1 MGCANSK
8 DTPSSSRGRG
18 LKSAH
23 QLQPQTAQLS
33 ERQIEELWPQFI
45 KDMDITAD
53 RARDMAAL
61 DTDKKV
67 QALQNWIT
75 SKRPGLSQTNFSVR
89 YYVTHLRSLRHSRG
103 AGASTGTGTLEKSDL
118 LKSLE
123 NSLRTYTVE
132 WLEEFLEEGG
142 LELLIEY
149 LGKTLD
155 DLISAEEQA
164 NGSLS
169 GRRPTA
175 SSNTGTPM
183 AGGGSAK
190 RSAKRQ
196 RQPPSRAGEGDEALL
211 GDLHNGIKCMRVFFN
226 NQRACERTFQDSAAV
241 SIIVQCL
248 LHPRYSTKTFALELL
263 AALCMLDGMHARVL
277 EAFDCL
283 KERIGEA
290 RRWET
295 LIVYFRHHDS
305 LPPEQYSIEFMIS
318 CARFV
323 NVVQNI
329 NNEQLGLRVFLQA
342 EFAQLGLEDF
352 LHSLQ
357 GKYED
362 CRLNSQLEAIAD
374 NTIDIVSLYHD
385 SLAKQAA
392 VSRAVSLE
400 DELYSVQA
408 RLRRLEDE
416 SVARM
421 AELGQRLQ
429 RSEAECS
436 SLRQE
441 KDAALARMRHSLRQ
455 ASQTASDRESE
466 VDRLLDEM
474 SRRLRD
480 SEAELC
486 HHCLSR
492 NQLHPPPQ
500 RRLRPLRRLPAASW
514 GASSPTAASAA
525 TATSVAGRSSW
536 AEPEGRGDSETPP
549 APVQLDGAAP
559 NQCRGTIFMDMQ
571 PDRVRQGL
579 DCDDFEEKFKLAAAA
594 ATSAASTGGDG
605 DSTDD
610 PLARMRKDKPTLL
623 SHDRLR
629 SVAIL
634 RHKLDAL
641 RLSPDRLVA
650 ALDSLDPAAVPT
662 ELAEILLR
670 QGVPTA
676 EELQAYR
683 QYEFVEGRSVSELH
697 ELDQLLIRL
706 CRVEGLER
714 RLQALRY
721 MGQFEEVLHGVESPL
736 RYVITASMN
745 LEKSAKFKRLLELL
759 LTLGNYLNSHKRG
772 VAYGFRLSSLSMLPD
787 TKSGDKKWTLL
798 HYLVDLIDQQF
809 PDVATFESDLRYVEK
824 AAAVNLDNVK
834 ADVVQL
840 LAGMELIRSLSSD
853 LPDNARLREFYEA
866 HKDKAERIKTDLR
879 TAEECFNLAK
889 SRFGEGTQLV
899 TSDAFFGVLHRFQVD
914 VRRARTEN
922 EQRRLIAAQR
932 EGGDERQ
939 QSSKRKQQEEAGRRK
954 ARKHTRT
961 IEDGALDDIMSDFSR
976 GALLIDDGIRRK
988 RRTADAPQGRPSPK
1002 FESVPV

>member
-103 AGASTGTGTLEKSDL
+103 VGASTGTGTLEKSDL

-155 DLISAEEQA
+155 DLIRQ
-164 NGSLS
+164 
-169 GRRPTA
+169 TA
-175 SSNTGTPM
+175 VCRAAVPPPAATPALRM

-385 SLAKQAA
+385 SSSQAGRG
-392 VSRAVSLE
+392 VPG
-400 DELYSVQA
+400 DF
-408 RLRRLEDE
+408 RRLEDE

-492 NQLHPPPQ
+492 NQLHPPSQ
-500 RRLRPLRRLPAASW
+500 RRSAPSAASPAASW
-514 GASSPTAASAA
+514 VSLGGP
-525 TATSVAGRSSW
+525 AGLNLKDAVIPKHRLPLFNW
-536 AEPEGRGDSETPP
+536 TVLP
-549 APVQLDGAAP
+549 P